1 VAIIIKSPEE
11 VAIMRQAGKVVSTIL
26 EKLARSIKAGITT
39 QQLDDIA
46 VQELIKQGATSS
58 FKGYKGFPASICVSI
73 NEEIVHGIPGAK
85 LIKEGDI
92 VSLDFG
98 AIVNG
103 FHGDAAITVG
113 VGDIKPRAKQL
124 IEVARN
130 SLGLGIAAAK
140 LGARLSDVSHAVQ
153 GCAEPQGFS
162 VVREYSGHGIGRE
175 MHEDPQIPNFGP
187 SGLGPLLRKGM
198 TLAIEPMINIGGWKT
213 KVLGDNWTVVTDDG
227 TPSAHFEKTIVVTDG
242 EAEVLTPWDVVSN
255 F

>member
-1 VAIIIKSPEE
+1 MAIIIKSPEE

-39 QQLDDIA
+39 QRLDDIA

-113 VGDIKPRAKQL
+113 VGEIKPRAKQL

-153 GCAEPQGFS
+153 GCAESLGFS

-242 EAEVLTPWDVVSN
+242 EAEVLTPWDAVSN

>member
-1 VAIIIKSPEE
+1 MAIIIKSPEE

-39 QQLDDIA
+39 QRLDDIA

-113 VGDIKPRAKQL
+113 VGEIKPRAKQL

-153 GCAEPQGFS
+153 GCAESLGFS

>member
-1 VAIIIKSPEE
+1 MAIIIKSPEE

-130 SLGLGIAAAK
+130 SLGSGIAAAK
-140 LGARLSDVSHAVQ
+140 LGARLSDVSYAIQ

>member
-1 VAIIIKSPEE
+1 MAIIIKSPEE